1 MSENATDPAPGTEPA
16 QAPDAESKTQPA
28 QAPDAESETQAAS
41 IRPASDP
48 APESSP
54 AQAVAS
60 VPRAGAHGPVTP
72 GAPTVRLPAAPP
84 ARFRWYPRLTR
95 VSGGSVVGGVCA
107 GLAEHLGVRVT
118 YVRLVMVLLAS
129 LSGAGVALYSVLW
142 MMLPSAPATADA
154 KPVDPRERRHAK
166 ALLAVAVVGAV
177 LSFMLTTATGLNV
190 IVPVL
195 VVAMG
200 AGLVWQQ
207 YDRGGKVS
215 PRSAFDWARV
225 TAGATLVVV
234 GLAVVVMGQVELAA
248 LRSSLL
254 AVVATLV
261 GVVLLSVPVGLR
273 LWHSLEEERAARIR
287 ESERSNIAS
296 HLHDSV
302 LQTLAL
308 IQKRSDDPV
317 LVSRLARRQE
327 RELRQ
332 WLFGAEARMSSGATS
347 VAGAVEVLVADVEDD
362 YGLRIDQVVVGG
374 DRAVG
379 HNEDAVLGAIREA
392 LVNVAKHAGVD
403 TADVYVENDGRT
415 LSAFVRDRG
424 AGFDPAA
431 VDGDRHGLA
440 QSIRH
445 RVESRGGTVTVR
457 STLGRGTEIGIEM
470 PLEGE

>member
-1 MSENATDPAPGTEPA
+1 MSENATDPAPATPARSSDADPA
-16 QAPDAESKTQPA
+16 QSPSAGPA
-28 QAPDAESETQAAS
+28 LPPGAGPALPPGAAA
-41 IRPASDP
+41 RVGP
-48 APESSP
+48 
-54 AQAVAS
+54 
-60 VPRAGAHGPVTP
+60 HGPVP
-72 GAPTVRLPAAPP
+72 ADAPALRPPNAPAVG
-84 ARFRWYPRLTR
+84 FRWYPRLTR
-95 VSGGSVVGGVCA
+95 DSHASVVGGVCA
-107 GLAEHLGVRVT
+107 GLAEHLGVKVT
-118 YVRLVMVLLAS
+118 HVRLVMVLLAS
-129 LSGAGVALYSVLW
+129 LSGAGVALYSALWVL
-142 MMLPSAPATADA
+142 LPSAPTRADA
-154 KPVDPRERRHAK
+154 PPVDRRELRHGK
-166 ALLAVAVVGAV
+166 ALVAVAMVGAV

-195 VVAMG
+195 VVALG

-207 YDRGGKVS
+207 YDRGGKTS

-225 TAGATLVVV
+225 TAGVTLVVV
-234 GLAVVVMGQVELAA
+234 GLAVVVLGQVELAA

-254 AVVATLV
+254 AVLATLV

-287 ESERSNIAS
+287 EAERSNIAS

-308 IQKRSDDPV
+308 IQKRSDDPAQV
-317 LVSRLARRQE
+317 ARLARRQE

-332 WLFGAEARMSSGATS
+332 WLFGAGDGMSSGATT
-347 VAGAVEVLVADVEDD
+347 VAGAVEVLISDLEDA
-362 YGLRIDQVVVGG
+362 YGLRVDQVVVGG
-374 DRAVG
+374 DRTVG
-379 HNEDAVLGAIREA
+379 DTEDAVLGAIREA

-403 TADVYVENDGRT
+403 TADVFVENDGRV

-424 AGFDPAA
+424 DGFDPDE
-431 VDGDRHGLA
+431 VGEDRHGLA

>member
-1 MSENATDPAPGTEPA
+1 MTIGFMSENATDPAPVEPVRA
-16 QAPDAESKTQPA
+16 SDAESAGP
-28 QAPDAESETQAAS
+28 
-41 IRPASDP
+41 P
-48 APESSP
+48 APADGP
-54 AQAVAS
+54 ATRPG
-60 VPRAGAHGPVTP
+60 PRGPVPSGAPALRPP
-72 GAPTVRLPAAPP
+72 GAVPAG
-84 ARFRWYPRLTR
+84 FRWYPRLTR
-95 VSGGSVVGGVCA
+95 VTDASVVGGVCA
-107 GLAEHLGVRVT
+107 GLSEHLGVKVT
-118 YVRLVMVLLAS
+118 HVRLAMVLFAT
-129 LSGAGVALYSVLW
+129 LSGAGVVLYSALWVL
-142 MMLPSAPATADA
+142 LPSAPARADA
-154 KPVDPRERRHAK
+154 PPVDPRERRHGK
-166 ALLAVAVVGAV
+166 ALVAVAMVGAV

-195 VVAMG
+195 VVALG

-234 GLAVVVMGQVELAA
+234 GLAVVVLGQVEFAA

-261 GVVLLSVPVGLR
+261 GVGLLSVPVGLR

-287 ESERSNIAS
+287 EAERSDIAS

-308 IQKRSDDPV
+308 IQKRSDDPAQV
-317 LVSRLARRQE
+317 ARLARRQE

-332 WLFGAEARMSSGATS
+332 WLFGAGSRMSSGATT
-347 VAGAVEVLVADVEDD
+347 VAGAVEVMVGDLEDA

-374 DRAVG
+374 DGAVG
-379 HNEDAVLGAIREA
+379 DTEEAVLGAVREA

-403 TADVYVENDGRT
+403 TADVFVENDGRV

-424 AGFDPAA
+424 AGFDPDAISA
-431 VDGDRHGLA
+431 DRHGLA

>member
-1 MSENATDPAPGTEPA
+1 MTIAVMSDNATDPASAPASPGPPVLPVA
-16 QAPDAESKTQPA
+16 VRSRPQPRPPRPSAEQPA
-28 QAPDAESETQAAS
+28 VQPATQ
-41 IRPASDP
+41 
-48 APESSP
+48 
-54 AQAVAS
+54 
-60 VPRAGAHGPVTP
+60 
-72 GAPTVRLPAAPP
+72 P
-84 ARFRWYPRLTR
+84 ARFRWYPPLRR
-95 VSGGSVVGGVCA
+95 HSDASVVAGVCA
-107 GLAEHLGVRVT
+107 GLATHLGVRVT
-118 YVRLVMVLLAS
+118 YVRLVMVLLATI
-129 LSGAGVALYSVLW
+129 SGAGVAGYAALW
-142 MMLPSAPATADA
+142 ALTPSAPSPEDA
-154 KPVDPRERRHAK
+154 APIDRRERRLGM
-166 ALLAVAVVGAV
+166 ALVVLALVGAV
-177 LSFMLTTATGLNV
+177 LSFMRTTATGLNV
-190 IVPVL
+190 IVPV
-195 VVAMG
+195 VIVALG

-207 YDRGGKVS
+207 YDGGVRGV

-234 GLAVVVMGQVELAA
+234 GLAVVVLGQVELAA

-261 GVVLLSVPVGLR
+261 GVALLSVPVGLR
-273 LWHSLEEERAARIR
+273 LWRSLEEERAARIR
-287 ESERSNIAS
+287 EAERSDIAS

-308 IQKRSDDPV
+308 IQKRSDDPGQV
-317 LVSRLARRQE
+317 ARLARRQE

-332 WLFGAEARMSSGATS
+332 WLFGAGSRMSSGATT
-347 VAGAVEVLVADVEDD
+347 VAGAVEVIVGDIEDA

-374 DRAVG
+374 DSPAG
-379 HNEDAVLGAIREA
+379 DAEEALLGAVREA
-392 LVNVAKHAGVD
+392 LVNVAKHAGVE
-403 TADVYVENDGRT
+403 TADVFVENDDSL

-424 AGFDPAA
+424 CGFDPDA

>member
-1 MSENATDPAPGTEPA
+1 M
-16 QAPDAESKTQPA
+16 
-28 QAPDAESETQAAS
+28 
-41 IRPASDP
+41 RPL
-48 APESSP
+48 
-54 AQAVAS
+54 AV
-60 VPRAGAHGPVTP
+60 
-72 GAPTVRLPAAPP
+72 PAAD
-84 ARFRWYPRLTR
+84 FRWYPQLTR
-95 VSGGSVVGGVCA
+95 VSEGSVVAGVCA
-107 GLAEHLGVRVT
+107 GLAEHLGVRVN
-118 YVRLVMVLLAS
+118 YVRLAMVLLAT
-129 LSGAGVALYSVLW
+129 LSGAGVALYSALW
-142 MMLPSAPATADA
+142 ALTRTAPARVGAGR
-154 KPVDPRERRHAK
+154 VDERERRRGM
-166 ALLAVAVVGAV
+166 ALVVVAVAGAV
-177 LSFMLTTATGLNV
+177 LSFMVTTATGLSV

-195 VVAMG
+195 VVALG

-207 YDRGGKVS
+207 YDGGGRVA
-215 PRSAFDWARV
+215 PRSVFDWARV

-234 GLAVVVMGQVELAA
+234 GLAVVVLGQVELAA

-261 GVVLLSVPVGLR
+261 GVGLLSVPVGLR
-273 LWHSLEEERAARIR
+273 LWRSLEEERAARIR
-287 ESERSNIAS
+287 EAERSHIAS

-308 IQKRSDDPV
+308 IQKRSDDPGQV
-317 LVSRLARRQE
+317 ARLARRQE

-332 WLFGAEARMSSGATS
+332 WLFGAGSRMSSGAAT
-347 VAGAVEVLVADVEDD
+347 VAGAVEVMVGDVEDV
-362 YGLRIDQVVVGG
+362 YGLRVDQVVVGG
-374 DRAVG
+374 DGPVG
-379 HNEDAVLGAIREA
+379 DAQEAVLGAVREA

-424 AGFDPAA
+424 SGFDPDT

-445 RVESRGGTVTVR
+445 RVESRGGAVRVR

>member
-1 MSENATDPAPGTEPA
+1 MSENATDPAPATPV
-16 QAPDAESKTQPA
+16 
-28 QAPDAESETQAAS
+28 
-41 IRPASDP
+41 RASD
-48 APESSP
+48 
-54 AQAVAS
+54 
-60 VPRAGAHGPVTP
+60 AGSAARVGPHGPVSP
-72 GAPTVRLPAAPP
+72 DAPVLRPPAAAP
-84 ARFRWYPRLTR
+84 ASFRWYPRLTR
-95 VSGGSVVGGVCA
+95 TSHGSVVGGVCA
-107 GLAEHLGVRVT
+107 GLAEHLGVKVT

-129 LSGAGVALYSVLW
+129 LSGAGVALYSALWVL
-142 MMLPSAPATADA
+142 LPSAPARADTLSVDSA
-154 KPVDPRERRHAK
+154 PVDKRERRHGK
-166 ALLAVAVVGAV
+166 ALVAVAMVGAV

-195 VVAMG
+195 VVALG

-207 YDRGGKVS
+207 YDRGGKTS

-225 TAGATLVVV
+225 TAGVTLVVV
-234 GLAVVVMGQVELAA
+234 GLAVVVLGQVELAA

-254 AVVATLV
+254 AVLATLV
-261 GVVLLSVPVGLR
+261 GVGLLSVPVGLR

-287 ESERSNIAS
+287 EAERSNIAS

-308 IQKRSDDPV
+308 IQKRSDDPAQV
-317 LVSRLARRQE
+317 ARLARRQE

-332 WLFGAEARMSSGATS
+332 WLFGAGDGMSTGATT
-347 VAGAVEVLVADVEDD
+347 VAGAVEVMIGDLEDA
-362 YGLRIDQVVVGG
+362 YGLRVDQVVVGG
-374 DRAVG
+374 DTPVG
-379 HNEDAVLGAIREA
+379 ETEDAVLGAVREA

-403 TADVYVENDGRT
+403 TADVYVENDGRV

-424 AGFDPAA
+424 TGFDPEA
-431 VDGDRHGLA
+431 VGEDRHGLA
-440 QSIRH
+440 RSIRH

>member
-1 MSENATDPAPGTEPA
+1 MSENATDPAQAGPA
-16 QAPDAESKTQPA
+16 PRVGPHGSVSPDAPA
-28 QAPDAESETQAAS
+28 LRPPSAP
-41 IRPASDP
+41 
-48 APESSP
+48 
-54 AQAVAS
+54 AV
-60 VPRAGAHGPVTP
+60 G
-72 GAPTVRLPAAPP
+72 
-84 ARFRWYPRLTR
+84 FRWYPRLAR
-95 VSGGSVVGGVCA
+95 VAHGSVVGGVCTGIA
-107 GLAEHLGVRVT
+107 DHLGLNVT
-118 YVRLVMVLLAS
+118 HVRLVMVLLAS
-129 LSGAGVALYSVLW
+129 LSGAGVALYSALWVL
-142 MMLPSAPATADA
+142 LPSAPVRGDA
-154 KPVDPRERRHAK
+154 PPVDQRERRRGK
-166 ALLAVAVVGAV
+166 ALVALAMVGAV

-195 VVAMG
+195 VVALG

-207 YDRGGKVS
+207 YDRGTRAS

-234 GLAVVVMGQVELAA
+234 GLAVVVLGQVELAA
-248 LRSSLL
+248 LQSSLL
-254 AVVATLV
+254 AVLATLV

-287 ESERSNIAS
+287 EAERSNIAS

-308 IQKRSDDPV
+308 IQKRSDDPAQ
-317 LVSRLARRQE
+317 VSRLARRQE

-332 WLFGAEARMSSGATS
+332 WLFGAGARMSSGATS
-347 VAGAVEVLVADVEDD
+347 VAGAVEVMIGDLEDA
-362 YGLRIDQVVVGG
+362 YGLRVDQVVVGG
-374 DRAVG
+374 DRPVG
-379 HNEDAVLGAIREA
+379 DAEDAVLGAIREA

-403 TADVYVENDGRT
+403 TADVFVENDGRV

-424 AGFDPAA
+424 AGFDPDA

>member
-1 MSENATDPAPGTEPA
+1 MTIAYMSENATDPAP
-16 QAPDAESKTQPA
+16 
-28 QAPDAESETQAAS
+28 
-41 IRPASDP
+41 R
-48 APESSP
+48 
-54 AQAVAS
+54 V
-60 VPRAGAHGPVTP
+60 GAHGPLP
-72 GAPTVRLPAAPP
+72 AEAPTVRLPVGPP

-95 VSGGSVVGGVCA
+95 SPNGSVLGGVCA
-107 GLAEHLGVRVT
+107 GVAEHLGVSVT
-118 YVRLVMVLLAS
+118 HVRLVMVLLAS
-129 LSGAGVALYSVLW
+129 LAGAGVAMYSVLW
-142 MMLPSAPATADA
+142 VMLPAAPVGGPGPRGGSGVGAGPSAGAGSGAGA
-154 KPVDPRERRHAK
+154 AAASKPVDPREHRRGK
-166 ALLAVAVVGAV
+166 ALLVVAILGAV
-177 LSFMLTTATGLNV
+177 LSFMLTTATGLNIV
-190 IVPVL
+190 VPVL
-195 VVAMG
+195 VVALG

-207 YDRGGKVS
+207 YDRGGKTS

-234 GLAVVVMGQVELAA
+234 GLAVVVLGQVELAA

-273 LWHSLEEERAARIR
+273 MWHSLEEERAARIR

-308 IQKRSDDPV
+308 IQKRADDQV
-317 LVSRLARRQE
+317 QVSRLARRQE

-362 YGLRIDQVVVGG
+362 YGLRVDQVVVGG

-379 HNEDAVLGAIREA
+379 HAEDAVLGAIREA
-392 LVNVAKHAGVD
+392 LVNVSKHAGVD
-403 TADVYVENDGRT
+403 TADVYVEIDGRV

-424 AGFDPAA
+424 AGFDPET
-431 VDGDRHGLA
+431 VGDDRHGLA

-445 RVESRGGTVTVR
+445 RVTSRGGSVTVR

>member
-1 MSENATDPAPGTEPA
+1 MTIADMSENATGPARGTGVPA
-16 QAPDAESKTQPA
+16 A
-28 QAPDAESETQAAS
+28 
-41 IRPASDP
+41 RPAAAGGP
-48 APESSP
+48 VREQVREPVWRP
-54 AQAVAS
+54 PGPAS
-60 VPRAGAHGPVTP
+60 VPT
-72 GAPTVRLPAAPP
+72 T
-84 ARFRWYPRLTR
+84 FRWYPRLTR
-95 VSGGSVVGGVCA
+95 SADRSVVGGVCA
-107 GLAEHLGVRVT
+107 GIADHLDVKIT
-118 YVRLVMVLLAS
+118 YVRLAMVLLAT

-142 MMLPSAPATADA
+142 VMLPSAPARADEA
-154 KPVDPRERRHAK
+154 RADGGRTGGARADGDRANARQADLRERRTGK
-166 ALLAVAVVGAV
+166 ALVALALVGSV
-177 LSFMLTTATGLNV
+177 LSFMLTTTTGLNV

-195 VVAMG
+195 VVALG

-234 GLAVVVMGQVELAA
+234 GLAVVVLGQVEFAA

-261 GVVLLSVPVGLR
+261 GVGLLSVPIGLR

-287 ESERSNIAS
+287 EAERSDIAS

-308 IQKRSDDPV
+308 IQKRSDDPGQV
-317 LVSRLARRQE
+317 AQLARRQE

-332 WLFGAEARMSSGATS
+332 WLFGAGSRMSSGATTM
-347 VAGAVEVLVADVEDD
+347 AGAVEVVVGDLEDA

-374 DRAVG
+374 DGPVRDA
-379 HNEDAVLGAIREA
+379 EEAVLGAVREA
-392 LVNVAKHAGVD
+392 LVNVAKHAGVE
-403 TADVYVENDGRT
+403 TADVFVENDGRV

-424 AGFDPAA
+424 AGFDPDT
-431 VDGDRHGLA
+431 VSDDRHGLA

-445 RVESRGGTVTVR
+445 RVESRGGKVTVR